1 MNKIDGIC
9 VSRAQALSP
18 QLSADVVISEP
29 IIVVTHGPNDM
40 HVNMC
45 NYYSD
50 LGSEWFASEHR
61 CSDLT

>member
-18 QLSADVVISEP
+18 QLSSDVVISEP

-40 HVNMC
+40 HV
-45 NYYSD
+45 
-50 LGSEWFASEHR
+50 
-61 CSDLT
+61 